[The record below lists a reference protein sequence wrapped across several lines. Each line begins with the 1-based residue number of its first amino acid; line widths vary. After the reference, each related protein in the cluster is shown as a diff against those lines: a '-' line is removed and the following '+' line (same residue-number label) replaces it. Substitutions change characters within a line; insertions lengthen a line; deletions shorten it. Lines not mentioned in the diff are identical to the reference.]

1 MIGKEYSLQILNK
14 YIFLALALVIFP
26 KLLVAE
32 AIVNVEDS
40 RKEGQVGFY
49 SKASVALNGTRG
61 NIHSNFYSVN
71 LRLDNN
77 SEKLESFLIMQKSQ
91 RKRNRALM
99 ADSSFVHGR
108 LIFINESRYSTEFF
122 IQQGKNPFRRYA
134 QRDVLGVGTRI
145 ALSETSRLGLGVLY
159 EDEEDLQAL
168 STETERL
175 AVYVHDKFNIS
186 EYIDLSATLYYQ
198 PSLDEY
204 KDDFKA
210 SVITSLDFTVNENV
224 KISLVY
230 SGFYDSAPPINAIK
244 HDEQLTTNFSYSF

>member
-1 MIGKEYSLQILNK
+1 MIGKEYLLRILNK
-14 YIFLALALVIFP
+14 YLFLVLALYIFP
-26 KLLVAE
+26 NLLTAE

-40 RKEGQVGFY
+40 RKEGQVGFF
-49 SKASVALNGTRG
+49 SKVSVALNGTRG
-61 NIHSNFYSVN
+61 NVHSNFYAIN

-77 SEKLESFLIMQKSQ
+77 SENLESFLIMQKSQ
-91 RKRNRALM
+91 RKRNQSLM

-108 LIFINESRYSTEFF
+108 LIFINDSKYSTEVF

-134 QRDVLGVGTRI
+134 QRNVLGVGTRI

-175 AVYVHDKFNIS
+175 AVYYHDKFNVS
-186 EYIDLSATLYYQ
+186 ENIDLNTTLYYQ
-198 PSLDEY
+198 PSFNEY
-204 KDDFKA
+204 KDDYKA
-210 SVITSLDFTVNENV
+210 SFITSFDFTVNEKV

-230 SGFYDSAPPINAIK
+230 SGFYDSAPPVDAIA
-244 HDEQLTTNFSYSF
+244 HDEQLSTNFSYSF

>member
-1 MIGKEYSLQILNK
+1 MPILNK
-14 YIFLALALVIFP
+14 YFFLALALFIFP
-26 KLLVAE
+26 NLLTAE

-40 RKEGQVGFY
+40 RKEGQVGFF
-49 SKASVALNGTRG
+49 SKVSVALNGTRG
-61 NIHSNFYSVN
+61 NVHSNFYSVN

-77 SEKLESFLIMQKSQ
+77 SENLESFLIMQKSQ
-91 RKRNRALM
+91 RKRNQALM

-108 LIFINESRYSTEFF
+108 LIFINDSKYSTEVF

-134 QRDVLGVGTRI
+134 QRNVLGVGTRI

-175 AVYVHDKFNIS
+175 AVYYHDKFNVS
-186 EYIDLSATLYYQ
+186 ENIDLNTTLYYQ
-198 PSLDEY
+198 PSFNEY
-204 KDDFKA
+204 KNDYKA
-210 SVITSLDFTVNENV
+210 SFITSFDFTVNENV

-230 SGFYDSAPPINAIK
+230 SGFYDSAPPVGAIG
-244 HDEQLTTNFSYSF
+244 HDEQLSTNFSYSF

>member
-1 MIGKEYSLQILNK
+1 M
-14 YIFLALALVIFP
+14 
-26 KLLVAE
+26 
-32 AIVNVEDS
+32 
-40 RKEGQVGFY
+40 
-49 SKASVALNGTRG
+49 
-61 NIHSNFYSVN
+61 
-71 LRLDNN
+71 
-77 SEKLESFLIMQKSQ
+77 
-91 RKRNRALM
+91 
-99 ADSSFVHGR
+99 
-108 LIFINESRYSTEFF
+108 
-122 IQQGKNPFRRYA
+122 
-134 QRDVLGVGTRI
+134 LGVGTRI

-175 AVYVHDKFNIS
+175 AVYVHDKFNVS
-186 EYIDLSATLYYQ
+186 ENIDLNATLYYQ

>member
-49 SKASVALNGTRG
+49 SKASVALNGSRG

-108 LIFINESRYSTEFF
+108 LIFINESKYSTEFF

-175 AVYVHDKFNIS
+175 AVYVHDRFNIS
-186 EYIDLSATLYYQ
+186 ENIDLSATLYYQ
-198 PSLDEY
+198 PSLNEY
-204 KDDFKA
+204 EDDFKA
-210 SVITSLDFTVNENV
+210 SIITSLDFTVNENV

-230 SGFYDSAPPINAIK
+230 SGFYDSAPPMNAIK
-244 HDEQLTTNFSYSF
+244 HDEKLTMNFSYSF

>member
-108 LIFINESRYSTEFF
+108 LIFINESKFSTEVFV
-122 IQQGKNPFRRYA
+122 QQGKNPFRRYA
-134 QRDVLGVGTRI
+134 ERNVFGVGTRI
-145 ALSETSRLGLGVLY
+145 ALSESSRLGLGILY
-159 EDEEDLQAL
+159 EDDEDLQAL

-175 AVYVHDKFNIS
+175 AVYYHDKFNLLKN
-186 EYIDLSATLYYQ
+186 IDLTTTLYYQ
-198 PSLDEY
+198 PSINELKNDY
-204 KDDFKA
+204 KT
-210 SVITSLDFTVNENV
+210 SIITSLDFTVNENV

-230 SGFYDSAPPINAIK
+230 SGFYDSAPPIYAIK

>member
-1 MIGKEYSLQILNK
+1 MIGKEYSLQTLNK

-108 LIFINESRYSTEFF
+108 L
-122 IQQGKNPFRRYA
+122 
-134 QRDVLGVGTRI
+134 
-145 ALSETSRLGLGVLY
+145 
-159 EDEEDLQAL
+159 
-168 STETERL
+168 
-175 AVYVHDKFNIS
+175 
-186 EYIDLSATLYYQ
+186 
-198 PSLDEY
+198 SL
-204 KDDFKA
+204 
-210 SVITSLDFTVNENV
+210 IH
-224 KISLVY
+224 I
-230 SGFYDSAPPINAIK
+230 
-244 HDEQLTTNFSYSF
+244 